1 MFRTLLVTAFFVA
14 SSFAGPVDPHIQD
27 SELNIPDPVE
37 VSKDDAK
44 AFASYSFLAD
54 SITKA
59 SELKASPCSDF
70 YNYTCQHV
78 GVYNYL
84 MGMEEDNKRRIIAGL
99 KKTGEAAW
107 YRSLKQ
113 EFDKCVNRVRKGLHE
128 NGKALRKIFEEVN
141 AELGPVFPLM
151 ENSAS
156 FALDASRLGEFV
168 GLLAQKFRLNT
179 FLSYDIQAGKLMLN
193 DPKLAFP
200 ESYFVK
206 SFKKF
211 GSEYKASIKDYLTQL
226 AEALNKEISE
236 AKLNQVIDDVVKFES
251 DLALLLSEVSDEIPV
266 AVQASELAE
275 NNRAIDVN
283 AFLARI
289 SKNAGNAG
297 ALMTGNTRILLTAP
311 SKVQLVQ
318 TYLSQANPTTILNYL
333 NIRLARSL
341 RKYFMRKPKECVAD
355 QWLRQ
360 GHGIKSVGVLPPA
373 PQRDPY
379 LSADA
384 ANDEI
389 EEVCLIVISDS
400 HRDAVDRVYLDASLP
415 DKQERKDFV
424 ERIKVITNKIINGF
438 RFQIDQLSWF
448 SQKVKA
454 AAYKKIDSMLYHV
467 VYDDWIEDDALLDER
482 YARLVGDDTDDDF
495 TAIQKMN
502 DFAQAEKW
510 ATVMDKNRN
519 WNFTYAITTVNA
531 WYYPSLNHFYIPLGI
546 LQRPLFDLHYPAAV
560 QYGCIGYV
568 IGHELTHGFDSN
580 GVNYDDQ
587 GDPNPWMDLPSK
599 AKFNEMAQ
607 CVINEYNKL
616 HGRGITTQTEDIAD
630 NGGIRSAFNAYKAE
644 QGLYGPDPQLPGSP
658 LNQFSQDQLFFLGF
672 ARTWCS
678 DDPGFDYPF
687 DPHSPLLARV
697 LGTIQ
702 NTPAF
707 QAAFNCPVGSV
718 YAPKEHCDV
727 WASEVKY

>member
-1 MFRTLLVTAFFVA
+1 MFSTLLITAFFVA
-14 SSFAGPVDPHIQD
+14 ASLAGPVDPRIQA

-59 SELKASPCSDF
+59 SELKASPCNDF
-70 YNYTCQHV
+70 FNYTCQHV
-78 GVYNYL
+78 GVSNYL
-84 MGMEEDNKRRIIAGL
+84 VGMDADNTRRIIAGL
-99 KKTGEAAW
+99 KGTGGAAW
-107 YRSLKQ
+107 YRALKKQ
-113 EFDKCVNRVRKGLHE
+113 FDNCVGRVRSGLHQD
-128 NGKALRKIFEEVN
+128 GKALQKIFAEVN
-141 AELGPVFPLM
+141 ADIGPAFPLF
-151 ENSAS
+151 ENSAT
-156 FALDASRLGEFV
+156 FDLDPSNLGELV

-179 FLSYDIQAGKLMLN
+179 FLSYDIQAGKLTLN
-193 DPKLAFP
+193 EPKLAFP
-200 ESYFVK
+200 ESYFVE
-206 SFKKF
+206 SFKEF
-211 GSEYKASIKDYLTQL
+211 ETEYKASIKDYLTQL

-236 AKLNQVIDDVVKFES
+236 AKLNQVIDDVVKFER
-251 DLALLLSEVSDEIPV
+251 DLALLLSQVSDEIPA

-289 SKNAGNAG
+289 SKNAGSAG
-297 ALMTGNTRILLTAP
+297 ALMAGNIRILLTAP
-311 SKVQLVQ
+311 TKVQLVQ
-318 TYLSQANPTTILNYL
+318 TYLSQADPGTILNYL

-360 GHGIKSVGVLPPA
+360 GLGIKSVGVLPPV

-379 LSADA
+379 PSLFAQS
-384 ANDEI
+384 
-389 EEVCLIVISDS
+389 EETCLRIVSYS
-400 HRDAVDRVYLDASLP
+400 YRDAVDRIYLDASLP
-415 DKQERKDFV
+415 DKQERQDFV
-424 ERIKVITNKIINGF
+424 QRIKVITNKIINGF
-438 RFQIDQLSWF
+438 RFQLDQLSWF
-448 SQKVKA
+448 SPQVKA
-454 AAYKKIDSMLYHV
+454 AAYKKIDAMLYHV
-467 VYDDWIEDDALLDER
+467 VYDDWIEDDALLNKK
-482 YARLVGDDTDDDF
+482 YAPLVGDDSDDDF

-502 DFAQAEKW
+502 DFAQAEEW

-519 WNFTYAITTVNA
+519 LNFTYSITTVNA
-531 WYYPSLNHFYIPLGI
+531 WYYPGYNHFYIPLGI
-546 LQRPLFDLHYPAAV
+546 LQRPIFDLHYPAAV
-560 QYGCIGYV
+560 QYGSIGYV
-568 IGHELTHGFDSN
+568 VGHELTHGFDSN

-587 GDPNPWMDLPSK
+587 GDSNPWMDAPSK

-607 CVINEYNKL
+607 CVISEYNKL
-616 HGRGITTQTEDIAD
+616 HGRGVKTQTEDIAD

-658 LNQFSQDQLFFLGF
+658 LNQFTQDQLFFLGF

-678 DDPGFDYPF
+678 NTPKRDYPF

-718 YAPKEHCDV
+718 YAPTEHCDV